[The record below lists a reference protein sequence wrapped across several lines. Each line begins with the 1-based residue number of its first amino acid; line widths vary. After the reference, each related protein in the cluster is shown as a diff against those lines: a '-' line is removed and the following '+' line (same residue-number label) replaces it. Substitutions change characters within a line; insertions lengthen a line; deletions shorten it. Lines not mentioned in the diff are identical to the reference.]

1 MIYDYQN
8 TIDFA
13 EQKGFDKGLEEG
25 LKEGLEKGLEKG
37 REDATREI
45 ALRLYSLGMSKEQ
58 VAQATGLS
66 DDLLKEILS
75 NR

>member
-25 LKEGLEKGLEKG
+25 LKEGLEKG

-45 ALRLYSLGMSKEQ
+45 ALRLYSLGMSREQ

-66 DDLLKEILS
+66 DDLLNEILS

>member
-13 EQKGFDKGLEEG
+13 EQKGFD
-25 LKEGLEKGLEKG
+25 KGLEKG

-66 DDLLKEILS
+66 DDLLNEILS